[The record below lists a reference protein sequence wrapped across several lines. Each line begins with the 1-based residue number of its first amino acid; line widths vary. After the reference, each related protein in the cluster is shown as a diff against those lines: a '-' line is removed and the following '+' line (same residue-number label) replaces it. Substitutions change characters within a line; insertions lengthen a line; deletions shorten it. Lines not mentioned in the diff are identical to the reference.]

1 MSVTDFDEADALERT
16 AGDRRILSE
25 VIRFTLEDIPE
36 ILDAIDL
43 SLREERMQD
52 TARLAHKLKGT
63 AGAAGAQRL
72 FLAALDLELA
82 ARDESSEF
90 RQLQVTLIE
99 AFESF
104 SSHPAVRH
112 ISSLDAGGEASLG

>member
-1 MSVTDFDEADALERT
+1 MTDFDEADALERT

-36 ILDAIDL
+36 ILDALDSSI
-43 SLREERMQD
+43 REGTRQD
-52 TARLAHKLKGT
+52 TAGLAHKLKGT

-82 ARDESSEF
+82 ARDGTGDY
-90 RQLQVTLIE
+90 RHLQNSLIE
-99 AFESF
+99 AFNVF
-104 SSHPAVRH
+104 SSHPAVIH
-112 ISSLDAGGEASLG
+112 LSSLDAGGEA

>member
-16 AGDRRILSE
+16 AGDRNILAE

-36 ILDAIDL
+36 ILGEL
-43 SLREERMQD
+43 EVSLEDEKRQD
-52 TARLAHKLKGT
+52 TVRLAHKLKGT

-82 ARDESSEF
+82 ARDEKSDF
-90 RQLQVTLIE
+90 RQLQITLIE
-99 AFESF
+99 AFNSF
-104 SSHPAVRH
+104 SSHPGVLR
-112 ISSLDAGGEASLG
+112 ISSLDAGGGA